1 MRKHAALHESKVK
14 KPIMAPTHP
23 IAADVMKRLQKQ
35 KKILRAQNMLPARSW
50 YQWARARGI
59 VENRNAG
66 SWQASGEFF
75 RKQVGFEHDSN
86 WSPELAVLKTCPLAS
101 VYIKVLSSHL
111 KLGFWEMLGVSDD
124 SALAVKVS
132 RNFTVACEILP
143 VLSSRHK
150 VRDYRYTIRAL
161 VLQTPKYVKDCKCG
175 CGEFC
180 TAWSVCHAIGRSRFF
195 LLESPSI
202 FEIAKTT

>member
-1 MRKHAALHESKVK
+1 M
-14 KPIMAPTHP
+14 
-23 IAADVMKRLQKQ
+23 
-35 KKILRAQNMLPARSW
+35 
-50 YQWARARGI
+50 
-59 VENRNAG
+59 ENRNAG

-75 RKQVGFEHDSN
+75 RKQVGFEHNSN
-86 WSPELAVLKTCPLAS
+86 WSPESAVLKTCPLAS

-161 VLQTPKYVKDCKCG
+161 VHQTPKYVKNCKCG

-195 LLESPSI
+195 CWNHHRYLRLRRQHEKSASRRAD
-202 FEIAKTT
+202 FRLTANSRGRASWRW